1 MSNRHHDRE
10 YQNNRG
16 AILREQPIC
25 TVCNRQPSTQ
35 VDHIIPLDAGGGHE
49 HTNLRGI
56 CAKCNNTLAHNYVTQ
71 RNATRRTIRADAMAQ
86 HGILDTETQT
96 KRNKTKTVFY
106 EQTKSTPTQLRI
118 IPNDPNQPELAVT
131 GLDEPRLE
139 TVLPDAAGSFGA
151 EVGGWALEQ
160 LGMTLMPWQQ
170 RVLDGQLMFDDQ
182 QDFLHRVSMVSTA
195 RQNGKTVALTAL
207 VGWWLT
213 EMPKHRGEPQC
224 VLTTAHRLDLA
235 VMLYDI
241 LAPIL
246 RKKFNAE
253 CRASYGRNSVT
264 MADGSRW
271 FVRAANNSVAHGMSN
286 DLIVADEVWD
296 IGTAVI
302 DGGCLPSQRARRS
315 PLMSCWSTAGTEAS
329 TALQRWREQGLR
341 SIDKHEPT
349 SLYFAEWSPPP
360 DLSPMQPEAWAY
372 ANPAL
377 GKTLQLKTIEAES
390 ENPDRAAF
398 LRASCNLWV
407 ASDKSWIQPGLWPQ
421 LQYEDT
427 MPEGGT
433 VAIET
438 SLTDDRYFGTR
449 AIVLDDRRTVVT
461 VEFVCDTYDEMLAHV
476 DRLAKNQS
484 VKFAISPSIDI
495 HWPVH
500 LERRRAVVG
509 YGEILRFTPRIKSMI
524 TERLLWHTGEQ
535 MLAEHVQRA
544 VAVRSQNSIALSS
557 QRSPGP
563 IELAR
568 CLVWCAALASKP
580 TSNGKPMIV
589 VASR

>member
-1 MSNRHHDRE
+1 M
-10 YQNNRG
+10 
-16 AILREQPIC
+16 
-25 TVCNRQPSTQ
+25 RQ
-35 VDHIIPLDAGGGHE
+35 
-49 HTNLRGI
+49 
-56 CAKCNNTLAHNYVTQ
+56 
-71 RNATRRTIRADAMAQ
+71 TIRAEAMRTA
-86 HGILDTETQT
+86 GITDTSNET
-96 KRNKTKTVFY
+96 KTKKSKTFFY
-106 EQTKSTPTQLRI
+106 EQTELTPTQLRI
-118 IPNDPNQPELAVT
+118 IPDDPNQRELAVT
-131 GLDEPRLE
+131 GRDEPRLE
-139 TVLPDAAGSFGA
+139 TLVPVDALSFGA
-151 EVGGWALEQ
+151 EVGGWALEH

-170 RVLDGQLMFDDQ
+170 RVIDRQLMFGDDG
-182 QDFLHRVSMVSTA
+182 DFLHRISLVSTA

-213 EMPKHRGEPQC
+213 EMPKHRGQPQT

-235 VMLYDI
+235 VMLYDKLADI
-241 LAPIL
+241 LKL
-246 RKKFNAE
+246 KFGAT

-264 MADGSRW
+264 MPDGSLW
-271 FVRAANNSVAHGMSN
+271 FVRAANNSVGHGMSC
-286 DLIVADEVWD
+286 DLIVADEIWD
-296 IGTAVI
+296 IGTSVI
-302 DGGCLPSQRARRS
+302 DGGLLPSQRARRS
-315 PLMSCWSTAGTEAS
+315 PLLSCWSTAGTEAS
-329 TALQRWREQGLR
+329 TAMQRWREQGLR
-341 SIDKHEPT
+341 AIDRKEPS

-360 DLSPMQPEAWAY
+360 DISPMDSQAWGW

-377 GKTLQLKTIEAES
+377 GVTLTQKTIEAEA

-407 ASDKSWIQPGLWPQ
+407 ASDKSWIAPGLWPE
-421 LQYEDT
+421 LEYTDP
-427 MPEGGT
+427 MPDGGT

-438 SLTDDRYFGTR
+438 SMTDDRYFATR

-461 VEFVCDTYDEMLAHV
+461 VEFVADTYSEMLSHV
-476 DRLAKNQS
+476 ERLAKNTA

-495 HWPVH
+495 HWPLA

-509 YGEILRFTPRIKSMI
+509 YGEILKFTPRIKSMI
-524 TERLLWHTGEQ
+524 NEKLLWHTGEQ

-568 CLVWCAALASKP
+568 CLVWSAALASRP
-580 TSNGKPMIV
+580 TSSGKPMIV